1 MAEGEEARDDEV
13 AAGLGGDKGEGGAS
27 GADGCFDNQS
37 GPTRKAGDE
46 SDGDGKGVFG
56 GSIGKGLG
64 GDDNSDPQK
73 NAEGD
78 FEGDEAEYE
87 SSGA

>member
-13 AAGLGGDKGEGGAS
+13 ATGLGGDEGKGGAS
-27 GADGCFDNQS
+27 GADGCFNNKS

-46 SDGDGKGVFG
+46 PNGDGKGVFG
-56 GSIGKGLG
+56 WSIGKGLG
-64 GDDNSDPQK
+64 GDDNSDPKK
-73 NAEGD
+73 NTEGD
-78 FEGDEAEYE
+78 FEGDKAEDE

>member
-13 AAGLGGDKGEGGAS
+13 ATGLGGDKGEGGAS
-27 GADGCFDNQS
+27 GADGCFNNKS

-46 SDGDGKGVFG
+46 SDGDSEGVFG

-64 GDDNSDPQK
+64 GDDDSYPKK

-78 FEGDEAEYE
+78 FEGDEAEDE
-87 SSGA
+87 PSCA

>member
-1 MAEGEEARDDEV
+1 MAKGEEAWDNEI
-13 AAGLGGDKGEGGAS
+13 AAGLGGDEGEGGAS
-27 GADGCFDNQS
+27 GADGCFDDQS
-37 GPTRKAGDE
+37 GPASEAGDE

-64 GDDNSDPQK
+64 GDDDSDPKK

-78 FEGDEAEYE
+78 FEGDKAEDE